1 MIFLCKNKYK
11 ILATIITNIF
21 KMVYRFDFIKSR
33 SYREMVSK
41 TYNAVCDLEL
51 WNWLRNYELLSEN
64 IINTMDQRNNKI
76 AVEVLELLRVINGEL
91 TENNN
96 VDYSDSIIYVLREM
110 QYIARHGLQK
120 YKDVVVLRGM

>member
-1 MIFLCKNKYK
+1 
-11 ILATIITNIF
+11 
-21 KMVYRFDFIKSR
+21 
-33 SYREMVSK
+33 MVSK